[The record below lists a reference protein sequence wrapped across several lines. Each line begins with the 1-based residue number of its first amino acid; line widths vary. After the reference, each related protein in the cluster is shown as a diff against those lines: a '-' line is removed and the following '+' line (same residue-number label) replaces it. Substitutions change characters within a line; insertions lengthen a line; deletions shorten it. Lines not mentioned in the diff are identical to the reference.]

1 MPTLCFMSGRG
12 CRGCRSC
19 RTGSCSATKPRER
32 SREEQ
37 SPNTRRGEVPCLKP
51 VWLVNSAEVIPI
63 CLQRN
68 NRVVLSRINSFLMPF
83 PMDCDWPKES
93 EPHDGIENR
102 GFAIWDRLP
111 MMMMMRKKDL
121 LVTRSA
127 VADWETRNASM
138 ARVKRP
144 HRKSATRNM
153 SRHPAIGRSSM
164 VRSNMPLLH

>member
-1 MPTLCFMSGRG
+1 MSGRG

-51 VWLVNSAEVIPI
+51 VWLVNSAEVIPMSSS
-63 CLQRN
+63 CTERN
-68 NRVVLSRINSFLMPF
+68 NRIVLSRNNSFLVIS
-83 PMDCDWPKES
+83 MDCDWPKES

-111 MMMMMRKKDL
+111 MMLMLRKKDL
-121 LVTRSA
+121 LVKRSA
-127 VADWETRNASM
+127 VLELETCNASM
-138 ARVKRP
+138 ARVNRP
-144 HRKSATRNM
+144 HRKSATRNA
-153 SRHPAIGRSSM
+153 SQHPAIGRSSI